1 MAIRSPSPTVE
12 IPRCSWPV
20 YLEAAIEPHLE
31 RTALVDPVG
40 GRTLTYRQLRDEIRA
55 HAAGLRSRGY
65 RKGEVIAIYAGNSI
79 EFVVAFQAA
88 LRIGAVVT
96 TINPMNTPEELER
109 QLRHASACCLFTQGA
124 LLQGARPPAAACG
137 LRALF
142 VLDATDGE
150 EAFAALRGAPDQA
163 PPADIDPAVDLAVL
177 PYSSGTTGLSKG
189 VMLSHRNLVAH
200 NVQVLAQRGASV
212 PSADDRVLM
221 VLPLFHI
228 FAMTVMMNLGLSQ
241 GAALVVLPRF
251 DPELFLRTVEEQRIT
266 RAYLVPPI
274 INLLARHP
282 LVDRFDLSSLDYILS
297 GAAPLGVDLARAAS
311 RRVGCAVV
319 QGYGL
324 TETSPVTHVFP
335 ELAGRDDPGSVGVL
349 VPNTEARIVDLEGGE
364 DVATGER
371 GELLVRG
378 PQVMLGY
385 LNDAQATASAIDA
398 DGWFHTGDVATVDPD
413 GYFHIVDRAKELIK
427 YKGYQVAPAELE
439 ALLATHPAVAD
450 CAVVP
455 VPDNECGELPKA
467 CVVRRG
473 ELGEEELM
481 AWVAER
487 VAPYRRIRRVEFL
500 DAIPKSPSGKILR
513 RLLR

>member
-1 MAIRSPSPTVE
+1 MIIHSPSPTVE
-12 IPRCSWPV
+12 IPGCSWPA
-20 YLEAAIEPHLE
+20 YLETAIEPHLE
-31 RTALVDPVG
+31 RAALVDPVG
-40 GRTLTYRQLRDEIRA
+40 DRVLSYRRLRDEIRA
-55 HAAGLRSRGY
+55 LAAGLRARGY
-65 RKGEVIAIYAGNSI
+65 RKGDVIAVYAGNSI
-79 EFVVAFQAA
+79 EFVLAFQAA
-88 LRIGAVVT
+88 LRIGVVVT
-96 TINPMNTPEELER
+96 TINPTNTREELER
-109 QLRHASACCLFTQGA
+109 QLRHAGACALFTLSA
-124 LLQGARPPAAACG
+124 LLDNARSAAEACALRELFVFDAQEG
-137 LRALF
+137 QEAFSALRA
-142 VLDATDGE
+142 E
-150 EAFAALRGAPDQA
+150 PDDA

-200 NVQVLAQRGASV
+200 NVQVLAQRDASV
-212 PSADDRVLM
+212 PSADDRLLM

-228 FAMTVMMNLGLSQ
+228 FAMTVMMNLGLSR
-241 GAALVVLPRF
+241 GTALVVLPRF
-251 DPELFLRTVEEQRIT
+251 EPELFLRTIERQRVT

-274 INLLARHP
+274 INFLAHHP
-282 LVDRFDLSSLDYILS
+282 LVEQFDLSSLGYILS
-297 GAAPLGVDLARAAS
+297 GAAPLGEDLARAAS
-311 RRVGCAVV
+311 RRIGCRVV

-335 ELAGRDDPGSVGVL
+335 ELADRDDAGSVGVL
-349 VPNTEARIVDLEGGE
+349 VPNTEARIVDLESGE
-364 DVATGER
+364 DVANGGR
-371 GELLVRG
+371 GELLIRG

-385 LNDAQATASAIDA
+385 LNDAQASASAIDG

-467 CVVRRG
+467 CIVRKG
-473 ELGEEELM
+473 ELGEEALM